1 MAPDFNTSKGLL
13 VMPLETQFYIGFYNK
28 ALFKKA
34 GIAAPPTNWNELY
47 SDCTKLKA
55 KGITPMVYGS
65 DTAGPRRDV
74 LPVLRLQL
82 PDVGHPLADAV
93 AEPLHGQDVV
103 DVARDRRA
111 DGRSGPRSRRRAA
124 RTRTC

>member
-1 MAPDFNTSKGLL
+1 MAPDFDTSNGLL

-47 SDCTKLKA
+47 SDCSEAQGQGHHADGLRLRH
-55 KGITPMVYGS
+55 
-65 DTAGPRRDV
+65 AGPRRDV

-82 PDVGHPLADAV
+82 RDVGHPLADAV
-93 AEPLHGQDVV
+93 AGAVHRQDVV
-103 DVARDRRA
+103 DVAR
-111 DGRSGPRSRRRAA
+111 RSSRR
-124 RTRTC
+124 